1 MDWVC
6 DSFAAVLQERYRSRG
21 FTVIAFPM
29 SDFRQELGSNEEI
42 EEYVKE
48 NFPQVD
54 FPIMSLS
61 SLSTNPVYKILQE
74 EGGSDGVKWNFFKYL
89 VDGNGQV
96 VKMYDQRTNPLSLTG
111 DIESLLEDEEEKKKA
126 GGGRRHHKLVIE

>member
-1 MDWVC
+1 
-6 DSFAAVLQERYRSRG
+6 
-21 FTVIAFPM
+21 M

-61 SLSTNPVYKILQE
+61 SLNTNPVYKILQE
-74 EGGSDGVKWNFFKYL
+74 EGGDNGGVKWNFFKYL

-96 VKMYDQRTNPLSLTG
+96 VKMYDQRTNPLSLTE
-111 DIESLLEDEEEKKKA
+111 DIESLLQDEEEKRNTV
-126 GGGRRHHKLVIE
+126 GRQGGRRHKLVIE